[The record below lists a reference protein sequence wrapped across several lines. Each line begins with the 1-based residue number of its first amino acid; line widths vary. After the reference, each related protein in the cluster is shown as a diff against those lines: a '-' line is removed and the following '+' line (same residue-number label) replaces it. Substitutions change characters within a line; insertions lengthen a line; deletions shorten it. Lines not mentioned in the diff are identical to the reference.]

1 MCVLFPVPY
10 ERGVVWCASEVSLF
24 RASRAV
30 CRGSV
35 VGEGARGN
43 VFCAV
48 CVGTFAVGE
57 CLRTRTPV
65 LAEGM
70 HHYFPAP
77 TGPPPPISQFLSPD
91 SPFPDYF

>member
-1 MCVLFPVPY
+1 MCLLAGMQW
-10 ERGVVWCASEVSLF
+10 E
-24 RASRAV
+24 SRMRV
-30 CRGSV
+30 RSV
-35 VGEGARGN
+35 GGEGARRN

-48 CVGTFAVGE
+48 GVGMFALCE
-57 CLRTRTPV
+57 CLHTSTLV
-65 LAEGM
+65 LVVGM